1 MHLTLEERTTRVRK
15 RLVVETTQNHLKINK
30 KKTKKSTKQKVNTDP
45 PRRERE
51 REREIE
57 KLYLTPKERATI
69 GKIEPP
75 PRR

>member
-1 MHLTLEERTTRVRK
+1 M
-15 RLVVETTQNHLKINK
+15 VETTQNHLKISK
-30 KKTKKSTKQKVNTDP
+30 KKTKKSIKQKVNTDP

-51 REREIE
+51 RERE
-57 KLYLTPKERATI
+57 KLYLTPKERATT

>member
-15 RLVVETTQNHLKINK
+15 RLVVETTQNHLKISK

-51 REREIE
+51 RERE
-57 KLYLTPKERATI
+57 KHYLTPKERATTE
-69 GKIEPP
+69 KIEPP